1 MRRNLAPLA
10 DAPFDLLVIGG
21 GIHGACAAW
30 DAISRGLSVALAEK
44 SDFGSAT
51 SANSL
56 KILHGGLR
64 YLQRA
69 DFRRMRQSI
78 RERATLLRL
87 APHLTRPLPVVVP
100 TYSGLMESRA
110 ALWTALRT
118 SEMVGAGLN
127 RDSGGG
133 RGLPAGRILDRRESL
148 RVFPWIEKE
157 GLTGAAVWHDGQ
169 AVNSERLTLSF
180 LLSAAE
186 AGAEVANYLE
196 VIRLLKDGSRIVGA
210 RALDR
215 VGGQEV
221 EIRARMVLNAA
232 GPWGE
237 SVMALGRNPGAG
249 IPARSTQALAINL
262 ISRRSLGDMAVGIRS
277 LRRVAQDPVGGGRR
291 YLFFVPW
298 RDRTLI
304 GTSYRS
310 FTGEP
315 GRDGVTE
322 EDLRDLLENCN
333 QACPGLGLSWE
344 DLTFYH
350 WGVLPLQG
358 GRRSGA
364 RMPLATEPRILDHG
378 REEGV
383 EGLVSIIGVK
393 YTTARLVAER
403 ALDLVFRKLGRNPP
417 PCRTASVPIW
427 GGEESGRDSVPS
439 GVSAEAA
446 CRLEEV
452 YGSRRVEVARRYGN
466 EEGWA
471 APAAEGCQVLRCEVL
486 HAVRAEMALN
496 LADVVLRR
504 TDLGSAG
511 CPPRSHLAAV
521 ARILGEELGWTEE
534 RRSREANDLL
544 KSYAPIPVTTEAI

>member
-10 DAPFDLLVIGG
+10 DTLFDLLVIGG

-30 DAISRGLSVALAEK
+30 DATSRGLSVALVERG
-44 SDFGSAT
+44 DFGSAT

-64 YLQRA
+64 YIQQA

-100 TYSGLMESRA
+100 TYTGLKESRA
-110 ALWTALRT
+110 ALWMALRI
-118 SEMVGAGLN
+118 SEVVGAGLN
-127 RDSGGG
+127 RESGRGGG
-133 RGLPAGRILDRRESL
+133 LPPGRILDRRESL
-148 RVFPWIEKE
+148 RLFPWIEKE
-157 GLTGAAVWHDGQ
+157 GLTGAALWHDGQ

-186 AGAEVANYLE
+186 AGAEMANYLE
-196 VIRLLKDGSRIVGA
+196 VTRLLKDGSRIAGA

-232 GPWGE
+232 GPWGGAI
-237 SVMALGRNPGAG
+237 MALGRNSAGA
-249 IPARSTQALAINL
+249 PPHSVQALAINL
-262 ISRRSLGDMAVGIRS
+262 VSRRSLGEMAVGIRS
-277 LRRVAQDPVGGGRR
+277 RRKVAQDPVGGGRR
-291 YLFFVPW
+291 HLFFAPW

-304 GTSYRS
+304 GTSYRA

-315 GRDGVTE
+315 GRDRVTE
-322 EDLRDLLENCN
+322 ENLRDLLADCN

-364 RMPLATEPRILDHG
+364 RMPLAAEPRILDHG
-378 REEGV
+378 WEDGV

-393 YTTARLVAER
+393 YTTARLVAEQ
-403 ALDLVFRKLGRNPP
+403 ALDLIFRKLGRNPP

-427 GGEESGRDSVPS
+427 GGEESGGESVPS
-439 GVSAEAA
+439 GVPAGTAR
-446 CRLEEV
+446 RLEEV
-452 YGSRRVEVARRYGN
+452 YGSRRGEVVRRYRN

-471 APAAEGCQVLRCEVL
+471 APAAEGCPVLRCEVL
-486 HAVRAEMALN
+486 RAVREEMALK
-496 LADVVLRR
+496 LADVILRR
-504 TDLGSAG
+504 TDLGTAG
-511 CPPRSHLAAV
+511 CPPRPHLVAV
-521 ARILGEELGWTEE
+521 ARILGEEMGWTEE
-534 RRSREANDLL
+534 RQVQEVNDVL
-544 KSYAPIPVTTEAI
+544 KIYAPLPVRTEAV

>member
-10 DAPFDLLVIGG
+10 DTVFDLLVIGG

-30 DAISRGLSVALAEK
+30 DAVSRGLSVALAEK
-44 SDFGSAT
+44 CDFGSAT

-64 YLQRA
+64 YLQKA

-87 APHLTRPLPVVVP
+87 APHLTRPLPVAVP

-110 ALWTALRT
+110 ALWMALRT
-118 SEMVGAGLN
+118 SELVGAGLN
-127 RDSGGG
+127 RQGGG
-133 RGLPAGRILDRRESL
+133 SRGLPPGRILDRRESL
-148 RVFPWIEKE
+148 RAFPWIEKE
-157 GLTGAAVWHDGQ
+157 GLTGAALWHDGQ

-186 AGAEVANYLE
+186 AGAQAANYLE
-196 VIRLLKDGSRIVGA
+196 VTRLLKDGSRIVGA

-215 VGGQEV
+215 AGGGEL

-232 GPWGE
+232 GPWRE
-237 SVMALGRNPGAG
+237 SVLAAGRDPGSR

-262 ISRRSLGDMAVGIRS
+262 ISRRPPGEMAVGIRS
-277 LRRVAQDPVGGGRR
+277 RRTVAQDPVGGGGR

-304 GTSYRS
+304 GTSYRA
-310 FTGEP
+310 FPGEP

-322 EDLRDLLENCN
+322 EDLRDLLEDCN
-333 QACPGLGLSWE
+333 QACPDLGLSWE

-350 WGVLPLQG
+350 WGVLPLQE

-364 RMPLATEPRILDHG
+364 GMPLAAEPRILDHG

-383 EGLVSIIGVK
+383 EGLVSILGVK

-417 PCRTASVPIW
+417 PCGTASAPIW
-427 GGEESGRDSVPS
+427 GGEESGGESVPS
-439 GVSAEAA
+439 GVPAGTAR
-446 CRLEEV
+446 RLEEV
-452 YGSRRVEVARRYGN
+452 YGSRRGEVARRYRN

-471 APAAEGCQVLRCEVL
+471 APAAEGCPVLRCEIL
-486 HAVRAEMALN
+486 HSVRSEMALN

-504 TDLGSAG
+504 TDLGTAG
-511 CPPRSHLAAV
+511 CPPRSHLDAV

-534 RRSREANDLL
+534 KRSREVDDLMRF
-544 KSYAPIPVTTEAI
+544 YAPFPVRTEAI